1 MEKQCMI
8 NSKAKFN
15 AAPFKN
21 FSNTIDFSFFEAN
34 SVAFLNCTFFQ
45 LTAYCVGI
53 ELVETQIYFTARYSS
68 KVASGQVRVFRS
80 ISIYVHLTQ
89 YWPFNMIHE
98 MIVKM

>member
-1 MEKQCMI
+1 MEKQCSMI

-15 AAPFKN
+15 AAPFKI

-53 ELVETQIYFTARYSS
+53 ELVETQIYFTARGSLRTS
-68 KVASGQVRVFRS
+68 QGF
-80 ISIYVHLTQ
+80 
-89 YWPFNMIHE
+89 
-98 MIVKM
+98 